1 MVLYNDFVGEDRYSK
16 HDGDSFKVV
25 LKSPDNYVFVAEENG
40 KIIGFATVSVR
51 TLVRYPK
58 PIAELDELFVA
69 EEFRKHGITAKASFG
84 RDSVKSQLRISHRL
98 GIKYTLIMG
107 QKEAM
112 DEMVILRD
120 VKSGM
125 QEVISYDKIVEEVK
139 KRLGK

>member
-1 MVLYNDFVGEDRYSK
+1 MKIRRAKESDYNQLMVLYNDFVGEDRYSK

-69 EEFRKHGITAKASFG
+69 EEFRKHGVGKKFMS
-84 RDSVKSQLRISHRL
+84 K
-98 GIKYTLIMG
+98 
-107 QKEAM
+107 
-112 DEMVILRD
+112 
-120 VKSGM
+120 
-125 QEVISYDKIVEEVK
+125 VEEIAK
-139 KRLGK
+139 KRNCYRLYIASANRFKIAHKFYEVLGYTKYGFHFYKNL